1 MINNTNKDNF
11 DYVFRII
18 ILGDSCVGKTSVVLR
33 YVEDTF
39 KEEHTIISGNN
50 IHKKILQTNNKLVQL
65 KILDK
70 INTSERFATLPRN
83 YYKNIE
89 GAIIVYDNNIYNFYK
104 PYDYIKKT
112 IEEIK
117 SSVNLDTK
125 IILFKNKC
133 DLDDDS
139 EIEEKVKKLADEYGI
154 KHFEV
159 SAKTGNNINKGF
171 DSLIND
177 ILALQNILEKSKS
190 NNISLKSNDD
200 INKANKKC
208 AK

>member
-1 MINNTNKDNF
+1 MTNNTNKDNF

-18 ILGDSCVGKTSVVLR
+18 ILGDLCVGKTSVVRR
-33 YVEDTF
+33 YIEDTF
-39 KEEHTIISGNN
+39 TENHIIISGNN
-50 IHKKILQTNNKLVQL
+50 IHKKILKTNNKLVQL

-70 INTSERFATLPRN
+70 INISERFATLPRS

-104 PYDYIKKT
+104 PYDYIKKS

-133 DLDDDS
+133 DLNDES
-139 EIEEKVKKLADEYGI
+139 EIEEKVKKLAAEYGI

-159 SAKTGNNINKGF
+159 SAKTGNNINEGF

-177 ILALQNILEKSKS
+177 ILSLQNLSEKSKS
-190 NNISLKSNDD
+190 NNISLKSNDH

>member
-1 MINNTNKDNF
+1 MTNNTNNDNF

-18 ILGDSCVGKTSVVLR
+18 ILGDLCVGKTSVVRR
-33 YVEDTF
+33 YIEDTF
-39 KEEHTIISGNN
+39 TENHIIISGNN
-50 IHKKILQTNNKLVQL
+50 IHKKILKTNNKLVQL

-70 INTSERFATLPRN
+70 LNISERFATLPRS

-104 PYDYIKKT
+104 PYDYIKKS

-133 DLDDDS
+133 DLNVES
-139 EIEEKVKKLADEYGI
+139 EIEEKVKKLAAEYGI

-159 SAKTGNNINKGF
+159 SAKTGNNINEGF

-177 ILALQNILEKSKS
+177 ILALQNISEKSKS

>member
-1 MINNTNKDNF
+1 MTNNTNNDNF

-18 ILGDSCVGKTSVVLR
+18 ILGDLCVGKTSVVRR
-33 YVEDTF
+33 YIEDTF
-39 KEEHTIISGNN
+39 TENHIIISGNN
-50 IHKKILQTNNKLVQL
+50 IHKKILKTNNKLVQL

-70 INTSERFATLPRN
+70 LNISERFATLPRS

-104 PYDYIKKT
+104 PYDYIKKS

-133 DLDDDS
+133 DLNVES
-139 EIEEKVKKLADEYGI
+139 EIEEKVKKLAAEYGI

-159 SAKTGNNINKGF
+159 SAKTGNNINEGF

-177 ILALQNILEKSKS
+177 ILALQNLSEKSKS
-190 NNISLKSNDD
+190 NNISLK
-200 INKANKKC
+200 IFLLK
-208 AK
+208 